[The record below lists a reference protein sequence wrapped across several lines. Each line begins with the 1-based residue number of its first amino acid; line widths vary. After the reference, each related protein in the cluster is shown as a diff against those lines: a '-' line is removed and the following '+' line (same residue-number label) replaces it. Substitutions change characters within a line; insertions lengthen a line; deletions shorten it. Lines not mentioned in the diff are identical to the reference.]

1 MDVILRRTSRLLV
14 LLAAAFV
21 AVPAVAQE
29 GIDTVDARQEQLR
42 RLREAKAEHL
52 RPPKPP
58 GRIERFLGRVQAR
71 VEGGGGRTNLGGFR
85 PKLGGLK
92 PGAGIAG
99 GIVFEPLAPSNAL
112 YVRAEAQASLER
124 YWGAGLQTGFRYGPA
139 TVLAYGRYRHMPKED
154 IYGVGGDTDL
164 QDRSNYRLNEG
175 VGGALA
181 GFQVGSFSSLGTL
194 SAGVRTSYIAS
205 NPGPGQDDDY
215 PNTLAWAGPVPIES
229 LERSARHI
237 ALGSWLELDGRDP
250 KPASRAFVYLT
261 HTEPDLIGMPLAS
274 DRGVYVLGDVV
285 HYQSVDGAPFD
296 FTRFTAQSQQ
306 YIPFRHG
313 RNVFAFREYI
323 ALSGTDEGTV
333 PIYMLPALGGAYTL
347 RGFDL
352 FRFRDRHAL
361 LLNAEYRWQVWLF
374 ADLALFVDAGQV
386 YSRVDDVSLRDL
398 HTSYGAGV
406 RLRANGR
413 GLARADVARSVEG
426 IQIHLRLTSRF

>member
-1 MDVILRRTSRLLV
+1 MDVILGRTSRLLV
-14 LLAAAFV
+14 LLLAAAFF
-21 AVPAVAQE
+21 AVPAVAQ
-29 GIDTVDARQEQLR
+29 GIDTADTRQEQLR
-42 RLREAKAEHL
+42 RLREEKAEHL

-58 GRIERFLGRVQAR
+58 GRIERFLGGIQER
-71 VEGGGGRTNLGGFR
+71 VEGEGGRRNLGGFR

-99 GIVFEPLAPSNAL
+99 GVVFEPLGPSSAL
-112 YVRAEAQASLER
+112 NLRADAQASLER
-124 YWGAGLQTGFRYGPA
+124 YWGAGLQTGFRHGPV
-139 TVLAYGRYRHMPKED
+139 TFLAYGRYRHMPKED
-154 IYGVGGDTDL
+154 VYGVGGDSDL
-164 QDRSNYRLNEG
+164 QDRSNYRLNEA
-175 VGGALA
+175 VGGVLA
-181 GFQVGSFSSLGTL
+181 GFQVGSFSRLGNL
-194 SAGVRTSYIAS
+194 SAGVRTAYIAS
-205 NPGPGQDDDY
+205 DPGPGRDDDY
-215 PNTLAWAGPVPIES
+215 PSTLEWAAPVPIES
-229 LERSARHI
+229 LERSARHA

-250 KPASRAFVYLT
+250 KPARRAFVYLT
-261 HTEPDLIGMPLAS
+261 HTEPDVIGMPLAS

-285 HYQSVDGAPFD
+285 HYQSVDGAPFG

-323 ALSGTDEGTV
+323 ALSGTDEATV

-374 ADLALFVDAGQV
+374 ADLALFLDAGQV
-386 YSRVDDVSLRDL
+386 YSRVEDVSLRDL
-398 HTSYGAGV
+398 HTSYGAGL
-406 RLRANGR
+406 RLRIDGR

-426 IQIHLRLTSRF
+426 TQIHLRLTSRF